1 MRDEFHSLVSYNR
14 FMELQQRVALPL
26 VLFLK
31 TCRMGSCT
39 GISFI
44 DSTALKVCHIKRE
57 HQNKVFDGIATKSK
71 STLGVLW
78 I

>member
-1 MRDEFHSLVSYNR
+1 MFVSALSMEFPTLVSYNH
-14 FMELQQRVALPL
+14 FVELQQRVTLPL

-44 DSTALKVCHIKRE
+44 DSTALKVCHIKR
-57 HQNKVFDGIATKSK
+57 GASK
-71 STLGVLW
+71 QSV
-78 I
+78 